1 MAGAVIVTRSRSM
14 RTYPI
19 KDREGRLFAFEMDN
33 LLLGRRGLARVVGSL
48 SGVRIRR
55 RPKFLSWFREEEF
68 CEFEVDGGS
77 FVAWEPYGD
86 SSRYWIG
93 PKDRRP
99 HPAIERVEE
108 AFARRGPLHILVGA

>member
-1 MAGAVIVTRSRSM
+1 M

-19 KDREGRLFAFEMDN
+19 KDREGRLFAFEVDN

>member
-1 MAGAVIVTRSRSM
+1 M

-19 KDREGRLFAFEMDN
+19 KDREGRLFAFEVDN

-68 CEFEVDGGS
+68 CEHVG
-77 FVAWEPYGD
+77 
-86 SSRYWIG
+86 
-93 PKDRRP
+93 
-99 HPAIERVEE
+99 E
-108 AFARRGPLHILVGA
+108 AFARRSPLHILVGA